1 MKKNLAGL
9 FVCIFLASSMTVF
22 AATEKDLKDTK
33 EKLEDL
39 QEQKK
44 AADEKI
50 EDMESTKDDLEKNVL
65 DMDKELTDISASL
78 TKLEGEI
85 SEKEE
90 LIEEANQKLAA
101 AEEQAQKQYET
112 MKQRIR
118 FLYENGQT
126 SMVTALLESESL
138 NEFLNRSEYV
148 AAISRYDRKKLEEYQ
163 KTMQLI
169 ADSKKT
175 IQTEQEN
182 LKALQDDT
190 KEKQEAMTALLAS
203 AKADIRQSETDINQT
218 KELSESYAAE
228 IEKQK
233 AYEAQLEEKK
243 AKEDAARMEE
253 IKRQEAEGSSGT
265 TVTAHEG
272 DLELLAAL
280 IQCESGG
287 ESYDGKLAVG
297 SVVLNRVANSHF
309 PNTIV
314 GVIYQKGQFS
324 PVASGRFANVL
335 AQGANAECVRAAQEV
350 LNGRITIN
358 ALYFRRNT
366 GTIQGTV
373 IGNHVFY

>member
-1 MKKNLAGL
+1 MKKNLAWL
-9 FVCIFLASSMTVF
+9 LVCVLLGSSMTVF

-33 EKLEDL
+33 DKLEDL

-44 AADEKI
+44 AADAKI
-50 EDMESTKDDLEKNVL
+50 EDMENTKEGLEKNVSE
-65 DMDKELTDISASL
+65 MDKELTSISTSL
-78 TKLEGEI
+78 TKLESDI
-85 SEKEE
+85 SAKEK
-90 LIEEANQKLAA
+90 LIEETNQQLAT
-101 AEEQAQKQYET
+101 AEEQAKKQYET

-126 SMVTALLESESL
+126 SMAAALLESESL
-138 NEFLNRSEYV
+138 SEFLNRSEYV
-148 AAISRYDRKKLEEYQ
+148 AAISRYDREKLEEYQ

-169 ADSKKT
+169 ADSRKT
-175 IQTEQEN
+175 LQTEQAN
-182 LKALQDDT
+182 LKALQDNT
-190 KEKQEAMTALLAS
+190 KEKQEQMTSLIAS
-203 AKADIRQSETDINQT
+203 AKEGIKQSETNIDKT
-218 KELSESYAAE
+218 RELSDSYAAE

-233 AYEAQLEEKK
+233 AYEAQLEEQK
-243 AKEDAARMEE
+243 AREDVARMEE
-253 IKRQEAEGSSGT
+253 IKRQESEGSSGT
-265 TVTAHEG
+265 TVTAQEG

-309 PNTIV
+309 PNTVV

-324 PVASGRFANVL
+324 PVASGRFATVL
-335 AQGANAECVRAAQEV
+335 AQGANAECTQAAQEV